1 MSPLEGVFVV
11 SAGIVLYAYLGFP
24 LVTWVRSLVWNKPYR
39 TADITPTVSIIV
51 CCHNEAKSI
60 GEKLDNLLALDYPV
74 DRCQILIA
82 SDGSTD
88 ATEEIVSRYLGPR
101 LSLIRLPRGGKAA
114 ALNAA
119 VAQSTGEVLV
129 FSDANSIYAA
139 NAIRELVAPLA
150 DETIGGVAGNQVYRR
165 SHQAGAAVAGEMNY
179 WDFDRWMKLWQSRS
193 GHVTSATGA
202 IYAIRRE
209 LFRAVPEG
217 VTDDFVTST
226 RVIAQGKRLVF
237 APRAIC
243 YEPVAGA
250 AKAEF
255 GRKVRVITRGLR
267 GVWVMR
273 ELLDPFRYGFY
284 AIQVFSHKVLRR
296 LVVIPL
302 LLMAVTAPFLWSQ
315 GKGYQLVVLGEIA
328 LFAAALLG
336 IWRGNV
342 GRQVPK
348 VLAIPVFFCL
358 INAAVLAAV
367 WNIVRG
373 KRIVVW
379 NPHRGELTPATK

>member
-1 MSPLEGVFVV
+1 MSTLEVVFVV
-11 SAGIVLYAYLGFP
+11 SAAVVLYAYLGFP
-24 LVTWVRSLVWNKPYR
+24 FLTWVRSLVWKKPYR
-39 TADITPTVSIIV
+39 TTDITPKVSIIV

-60 GEKLDNLLALDYPV
+60 GEKLENLLALDYPA
-74 DRCQILIA
+74 DRCQIIIA

-88 ATEEIVSRYLGPR
+88 ATEEIVLRYLGPR

-119 VAQSTGEVLV
+119 VAQSTAEVLI
-129 FSDANSIYAA
+129 FSDANSMYAA
-139 NAIRELVAPLA
+139 DAIRELVAPLA
-150 DETIGGVAGNQVYRR
+150 DETVGGVAGNQVYRR
-165 SHQAGAAVAGEMNY
+165 SHQAGAAAAGEMNY

-209 LFRAVPEG
+209 LFRPVPDG

-226 RVIAQGKRLVF
+226 RIIAQRKRLVF

-273 ELLDPFRYGFY
+273 ELLDPLRHGFY
-284 AIQVFSHKVLRR
+284 AVQVFSHKVLRR

-302 LLMAVTAPFLWSQ
+302 LLMAVTAPLLWSQ
-315 GKGYQLVVLGEIA
+315 GIGYRLVVLGEIA
-328 LFAAALLG
+328 FCTAALLG
-336 IWRGNV
+336 IWRGLS
-342 GRQVPK
+342 GRRIPK
-348 VLAIPVFFCL
+348 LLAIPVFFCL

-379 NPHRGELTPATK
+379 NPHRGELAPATK

>member
-1 MSPLEGVFVV
+1 MSTLEVVFVA
-11 SAGIVLYAYLGFP
+11 SALIVLYAYVGFP
-24 LVTWVRSLVWNKPYR
+24 LLTWVRSLVWRKPCR
-39 TADITPTVSIIV
+39 TADITPTVSIVV

-60 GEKLDNLLALDYPV
+60 GEKLENLLTLDYPA
-74 DRCQILIA
+74 DRCQIIIA

-88 ATEEIVSRYLGPR
+88 ATDEIVSRYLSQR

-119 VAQSTGEVLV
+119 VAQSTGEILV
-129 FSDANSIYAA
+129 FSDANSMYDPE
-139 NAIRELVAPLA
+139 AIRELVAPLA
-150 DETIGGVAGNQVYRR
+150 DETVGGVAGNQVYRR
-165 SHQAGAAVAGEMNY
+165 SHQAGAAAAGEMNY

-209 LFRAVPEG
+209 LFRPVPEG

-267 GVWVMR
+267 GVWTMR
-273 ELLDPFRYGFY
+273 ELLDPFRFGFY
-284 AIQVFSHKVLRR
+284 SVQVFSHKVLRR
-296 LVVIPL
+296 LVIVPL
-302 LLMAVTAPFLWSQ
+302 LLMAITAPLLSSQ
-315 GKGYQLVVLGEIA
+315 GMGYRLVTLGEIA
-328 LFAAALLG
+328 FCAAALIG
-336 IWRGNV
+336 MWCERS
-342 GRQVPK
+342 GRRMPK

-367 WNIVRG
+367 WNVVRG

-379 NPHRGELTPATK
+379 NPQRGELSPATK